1 MRPASPQQAIGCATP
16 TSSADRLLLHSR
28 LGLINRNGSNRSWM
42 KVQEQVN
49 MTALLTL
56 NGIPPRILGS
66 LTEEQRK
73 AVASYAS
80 IDRRESYDD
89 WWQNGVAEPIRPFAK
104 FVSGAASSFVR
115 WGATILNNNRI
126 GVISSQ
132 VGIGQSTYSGLDTNL
147 HSDMR
152 VALERLKEE
161 RFICLRL
168 LCVSSAAA
176 TFIDLTDQENMESIL
191 DSHRIDNGRIYKTE
205 LLSLAQKNGHTVN
218 PKPWDVIVFD
228 GNTPHIP
235 PGALESNQRVFQQAW
250 IEMLLPPNWRPRLR
264 SDDGPLFVLRNF

>member
-1 MRPASPQQAIGCATP
+1 
-16 TSSADRLLLHSR
+16 
-28 LGLINRNGSNRSWM
+28 
-42 KVQEQVN
+42 

-80 IDRRESYDD
+80 SDRRESYDD

-104 FVSGAASSFVR
+104 FVSGAVSGFVG
-115 WGATILNNNRI
+115 WGATILNSNRI
-126 GVISSQ
+126 SIISSQ
-132 VGIGQSTYSGLDTNL
+132 VGIGQSTFGGLDTKL

-161 RFICLRL
+161 RYICLRL

-176 TFIDLTDQENMESIL
+176 TFIDLTDHENMESIL
-191 DSHRIDNGRIYKTE
+191 DSYRIDNGRIYKTE
-205 LLSLAQKNGHTVN
+205 LLSLAQENGHSVN

-228 GNTPHIP
+228 ANTPHIP

-264 SDDGPLFVLRNF
+264 SDDGPLFARNV